1 MGMGERDGT
10 NGGGGSDVSKLVH
23 EGEHEDGETEMGKLS
38 APERNEKSLVELGG
52 GRETYRD

>member
-38 APERNEKSLVELGG
+38 APERNEKSLAELGG
-52 GRETYRD
+52 GRET